1 MVPPVLRSSAFVV
14 VLWTAAVSAHDGP
27 PFPIVSDRI
36 AGAYRLSIW
45 TDPDATDD
53 GTAGG
58 QFWLVIEAADRAVA
72 LPADTRGRVSIAPL
86 GHEGTS
92 ETGPTAPVSDPGR
105 QFVALRID
113 REGRYAVRAEV
124 EGPLGPAVVEGDV
137 DATYDLR
144 PHPALIAV
152 YLMPFVLAGALWLKV
167 LVRRRAVMKGRR
179 SERG

>member
-1 MVPPVLRSSAFVV
+1 MAFVI
-14 VLWTAAVSAHDGP
+14 LCTATASAHDGP
-27 PFPIVSDRI
+27 PFPIVSDRV

-45 TDPDATDD
+45 TDPDTTDD
-53 GTAGG
+53 GSAGG

-72 LPADTRGRVSIAPL
+72 LPADTRGRVSIAPI
-86 GHEGTS
+86 GHEGAS

-105 QFVALRID
+105 QFVALRIN

-144 PHPALIAV
+144 PPPALIAV

-167 LVRRRAVMKGRR
+167 PGTPPGRDEGPALRARL
-179 SERG
+179 STNP